1 MGNQA
6 IAPFEETS
14 LGRVRESLD
23 LLETD
28 LAKLIA
34 SMGDAA
40 QRVHTGIGLSSG
52 SLEKIRRQSE
62 DLSTVARSAN
72 DDARQLA
79 IATQELAASSD
90 EIGRQIHAAG
100 ELTAKATAAGT
111 EAGDSIQRLNTSST
125 EIGTIIGLIVKIAK
139 QTQLLALNA
148 TIEAARA
155 GDAGRGFAVVASEIK
170 TLSIETQK
178 AADDI
183 RRRVGQLQ
191 NDAHASGDALTRIS
205 SVIHEVQPLYSG
217 IAAAVQQQIGTA
229 QAISENAAT
238 TSNFIDGVSTGA
250 GEIRE
255 ATEAATRES
264 HEVDQ
269 SGRAAAELANKL
281 RRNLSIFL
289 RQTEIG
295 DRRQSDRLPCE
306 LAVSME
312 GTAAS
317 KTVDIGSGGVL
328 VQRQANG
335 QMNPDI
341 GRRVMIDIAEI
352 GRVRAETVNRSDLG
366 IHLKFVEMDAPTQ
379 AALEK
384 KILAIMDENRDYI
397 ERAKKAGSEISH
409 CFEQLIESRRITPA
423 ILFDNDYVPIA
434 GTDPQQ
440 YRTHYLDI
448 FDEMLPPIQ
457 ERLLSSDQRM
467 VFAIAIDRNGYIPV
481 HNAKYSQPQRPGD
494 LAWNVP
500 NSRNRRIFDD
510 RAGLC
515 AARSV
520 RPYLIQSYPRD
531 MGNGVMVLMKEI
543 DVPIRVLG
551 RHWGGFRM
559 AYKM

>member
-1 MGNQA
+1 
-6 IAPFEETS
+6 
-14 LGRVRESLD
+14 
-23 LLETD
+23 
-28 LAKLIA
+28 
-34 SMGDAA
+34 
-40 QRVHTGIGLSSG
+40 
-52 SLEKIRRQSE
+52 
-62 DLSTVARSAN
+62 
-72 DDARQLA
+72 
-79 IATQELAASSD
+79 
-90 EIGRQIHAAG
+90 
-100 ELTAKATAAGT
+100 
-111 EAGDSIQRLNTSST
+111 
-125 EIGTIIGLIVKIAK
+125 
-139 QTQLLALNA
+139 
-148 TIEAARA
+148 
-155 GDAGRGFAVVASEIK
+155 
-170 TLSIETQK
+170 
-178 AADDI
+178 
-183 RRRVGQLQ
+183 
-191 NDAHASGDALTRIS
+191 
-205 SVIHEVQPLYSG
+205 
-217 IAAAVQQQIGTA
+217 
-229 QAISENAAT
+229 
-238 TSNFIDGVSTGA
+238 
-250 GEIRE
+250 
-255 ATEAATRES
+255 
-264 HEVDQ
+264 
-269 SGRAAAELANKL
+269 
-281 RRNLSIFL
+281 
-289 RQTEIG
+289 
-295 DRRQSDRLPCE
+295 
-306 LAVSME
+306 ME
-312 GTAAS
+312 GMAAS
-317 KTVDIGSGGVL
+317 KTVDISSGGVL

-341 GRRVMIDIAEI
+341 GRRLMIDIAEI

-384 KILAIMDENRDYI
+384 KILAIMDESRDYI
-397 ERAKKAGSEISH
+397 ERAKKAGSEITH
-409 CFEQLIESRRITPA
+409 CFEQLIESKRITAA

-448 FDEMLPPIQ
+448 FDEVLPPIQ

-551 RHWGGFRM
+551 RHWVGFRM